1 MIFLNNIYRKIFLF
15 LLAIALMSLF
25 ASCGIYRPVDA
36 RKVSPNAD
44 ERVKKNLEEGKGFT
58 LMGGLG
64 GSNKGTNYSFAS
76 SNPMWRATLEIL
88 DFLPLSNVDY
98 SGGII
103 STDWYNEGTS
113 SDESIKIT
121 IRFLTN
127 EVRSDGLKI
136 IIHKKKCNLQQNCT
150 VKKITSALENELQIA
165 ILRKAVIFE
174 KEYISKNKKKRP
186 EIK

>member
-64 GSNKGTNYSFAS
+64 ARTKA
-76 SNPMWRATLEIL
+76 RIIL
-88 DFLPLSNVDY
+88 
-98 SGGII
+98 
-103 STDWYNEGTS
+103 
-113 SDESIKIT
+113 
-121 IRFLTN
+121 
-127 EVRSDGLKI
+127 
-136 IIHKKKCNLQQNCT
+136 LQVLIQCG
-150 VKKITSALENELQIA
+150 EL
-165 ILRKAVIFE
+165 LWKF
-174 KEYISKNKKKRP
+174 
-186 EIK
+186 